1 MQKLIVYFAVSVTIL
16 ITPVL
21 SKDSMIV
28 PKAVVIFCFALYVLP
43 ILIKDMKNKKI
54 GKVYKITVV
63 ICSLFVIQILLV
75 LITSNAPL
83 EQQLYGRTGR
93 GLGAFTLIALIIIFM
108 ASILYFS
115 YTDIKSIFFGILISS
130 SITSIYSIMQYFG
143 ADGFNWDTRTNGI
156 IGTLGNP
163 NFQSSFVAFSILPS
177 LAYFIIKKYPLLYFI
192 PVFVLQIFV
201 IYIANST
208 QGYIG
213 LIVSISILIILN
225 LKHKS
230 KKLFFLSGIIF
241 ILFSILALLGTLN
254 RGPLSYYLYKVS
266 VQSRGDFWRSAV
278 AMVKDHPFTGVGIDS
293 FGDYYLK
300 YRDLVAISHPW
311 TEFTDNSHNYFLEF
325 ATTAGIPMAFF
336 YFLIIIISFGSFIS
350 VLRKQ
355 TTFDFNLSAL
365 FIAWVILQL
374 QSLISPGSLVLLTWN
389 FIISGIIIGLN
400 ANLNERSSVKFS
412 NPYKINKKFLAPQF
426 FLISGVLVMYP
437 YFNVDRLQAKAMQT
451 KNGNLAI
458 SSTLAFPKSTLRF
471 SQISRELLA
480 SNLPNQS
487 LELAREA
494 IKFNPNS
501 AALWALILINP
512 SASDEERESAKSKIL
527 ELDPLNQEVKN
538 FSIN

>member
-1 MQKLIVYFAVSVTIL
+1 LQKLIVYFAVAVTIL

-21 SKDSMIV
+21 NKDSMIV
-28 PKAVVIFCFALYVLP
+28 PKAVIIFCFALYVLP
-43 ILIKDMKNKKI
+43 VLINDMKNKTLNKI
-54 GKVYKITVV
+54 NKVTLV
-63 ICSLFVIQILLV
+63 ICVLIVIQIFLV
-75 LITSNAPL
+75 MIMSDAPF

-93 GLGAFTLIALIIIFM
+93 GLGAFTLIALLIIFI
-108 ASILYFS
+108 ASILYFNYS
-115 YTDIKSIFFGILISS
+115 DIKAIFFGILISS
-130 SITSIYSIMQYFG
+130 SISSIYSIIQYFRL
-143 ADGFNWDTRTNGI
+143 DGFNWDTKTNGI

-163 NFQSSFVAFSILPS
+163 NFQSSFAALSILPS
-177 LAYFIIKKYPLLYFI
+177 LAYFLLKKYRLLYI
-192 PVFVLQIFV
+192 SPVLVLQIFV

-213 LIVSISILIILN
+213 LIVSISVCIIIY
-225 LKHKS
+225 LKYKS
-230 KKLFFLSGIIF
+230 KKLFYLSGTIF
-241 ILFSILALLGTLN
+241 IFLSILAVLGTLN

-278 AMVKDHPFTGVGIDS
+278 AVIQDHPIFGVGLDS

-311 TEFTDNSHNYFLEF
+311 TEYTDNSHNYFLEF
-325 ATTAGIPMAFF
+325 ASTAGLPLAVF
-336 YFLIIIISFGSFIS
+336 YFLIILITFGSFVS
-350 VLRKQ
+350 VLKKQ
-355 TTFDFNLSAL
+355 PTFDLNLSAL
-365 FIAWVILQL
+365 FVAWIVLQL

-389 FIISGIIIGLN
+389 FIISGLIISIHGN
-400 ANLNERSSVKFS
+400 SNERLTVKI
-412 NPYKINKKFLAPQF
+412 NHPKRINKKFLAPQL
-426 FLISGVLVMYP
+426 FLILGIVIMYP
-437 YFNVDRLQAKAMQT
+437 YFNVDRLQAKAMQA

-458 SSTLAFPKSTLRF
+458 NSTLAFPKSTLRF

-512 SASDEERESAKSKIL
+512 SAPYQERENARSQIL
-527 ELDPLNQEVKN
+527 NLDPLNQEVKN
-538 FSIN
+538 FLIE